1 MSEILDRYDV
11 QAIEY
16 VKDWL
21 ESLYVAKGDDELVL
35 FPGGV
40 VADYHIP
47 TRSPFCILEVPT
59 KAEVVKQYLNE
70 TNMLKYPFAI
80 QISIESTDLWAGSM
94 ANLYLT
100 KILRQK
106 ILDEMK
112 DVTLIEE
119 VELGDSEFF
128 SVEDDRGKNNG
139 VLLCSSRTEV
149 SIFTTEEAMTDD
161 VAYETLV
168 VRLRDANN
176 TRTIEQEAFD
186 IEQDEEE

>member
-1 MSEILDRYDV
+1 MTERDKH
-11 QAIEY
+11 AIEY
-16 VKDWL
+16 VKEWL
-21 ESLYVAKGDDELVL
+21 SSLRIIKDDHNTIM
-35 FPGGV
+35 FPGKV
-40 VADYHIP
+40 ITEYSVANS
-47 TRSPFCILEVPT
+47 SPFCILEVPT
-59 KAEVVKQYLNE
+59 KAEIVQKYLNE
-70 TNMLKYPFAI
+70 SHLLKYDFAI
-80 QISIESTDLWAGSM
+80 QTAIESTNLWNGSM
-94 ANLYLT
+94 ASLYLT

-106 ILDEMK
+106 ILDELK

-128 SVEDDRGKNNG
+128 TVEDDRGKSNG

-168 VRLRDANN
+168 ARLRNASN
-176 TRTIEQEAFD
+176 TQTIEQEEFD

>member
-1 MSEILDRYDV
+1 MSNEILDRYDIH
-11 QAIEY
+11 AIEY

-21 ESLYVAKGDDELVL
+21 ESLYVAKGDEELVL

-47 TRSPFCILEVPT
+47 TRSPFCVLEVPS
-59 KAEVVKQYLNE
+59 KAEIVHKYLNE
-70 TNMLKYPFAI
+70 VNMLKYPFAI
-80 QISIESTDLWAGSM
+80 QVSVESSDLWNGSM
-94 ANLYLT
+94 ANLYMT

-106 ILDEMK
+106 ILDELK

-128 SVEDDRGKNNG
+128 TVEDDRVKSNG

-161 VAYETLV
+161 AAYETLV
-168 VRLRDANN
+168 ARLRNANN
-176 TRTIEQEAFD
+176 TQTIEQETFD
-186 IEQDEEE
+186 IEQEEE